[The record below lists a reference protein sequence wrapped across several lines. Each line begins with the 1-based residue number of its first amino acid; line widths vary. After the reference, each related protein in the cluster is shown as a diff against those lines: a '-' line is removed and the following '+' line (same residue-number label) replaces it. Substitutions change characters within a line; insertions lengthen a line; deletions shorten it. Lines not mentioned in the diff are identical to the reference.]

1 MRPDLP
7 AVDELNTAPAVGMY
21 LPGDS
26 VLHRTGPRTKMG
38 MLLAGGV
45 ALSLTRS
52 PWSLLIVIATQLV
65 LLASARIPL
74 GAATRQ
80 LRPLAP
86 LLVIVLIAHAWL
98 LSWEAGLLVD
108 LRIVALVLAATT
120 VTLTTRTSE
129 MLDELESLMRPA
141 KYLGFDPSRVA
152 LAISMA
158 IRFVPLIGQKAH
170 QVREAQRARGVE
182 RSFLALFVPLLV
194 KTLQM
199 ADQTAEALEA
209 RGLD

>member
-1 MRPDLP
+1 M
-7 AVDELNTAPAVGMY
+7 NTAPAVGMY
-21 LPGDS
+21 LPGNS
-26 VLHRTGPRTKMG
+26 LLHRTGPRTKMG
-38 MLLAGGV
+38 VLLAGGV

-52 PWSLLIVIATQLV
+52 PWLLLTVIATQLALV
-65 LLASARIPL
+65 ASARIPL
-74 GAATRQ
+74 RVASRQ

-86 LLVIVLIAHAWL
+86 LLAIVLVAHAWL
-98 LSWEAGLLVD
+98 VSWEAGLLVD

-129 MLDELESLMRPA
+129 MLDELERLLSPA
-141 KYLGFDPSRVA
+141 KSLGFDPSRVA

-170 QVREAQRARGVE
+170 QVREAQRARGVD

>member
-1 MRPDLP
+1 
-7 AVDELNTAPAVGMY
+7 MY

-26 VLHRTGPRTKMG
+26 VLHRTGPRTKMAV
-38 MLLAGGV
+38 LLTGGV

-52 PWSLLIVIATQLV
+52 PWLLLIVIATQLA

-86 LLVIVLIAHAWL
+86 LLVIVLVAHVWL
-98 LSWEAGLLVD
+98 VSWEAGLLVD
-108 LRIVALVLAATT
+108 LRIIALVLAATT

-129 MLDELESLMRPA
+129 MLDELESLLRPA
-141 KYLGFDPSRVA
+141 KRLGFDPSRVA

-158 IRFVPLIGQKAH
+158 IRFVPLIGQKAQ
-170 QVREAQRARGVE
+170 QVREAQRARGVD
-182 RSFLALFVPLLV
+182 RSLVALFVPLLV

-199 ADQTAEALEA
+199 ADQTAEALQA